1 MKERPIYNALMG
13 LCWGTGCILGPL
25 IGGGFAVSSA
35 TWRWAFYINLPLAA
49 ATSPIYVFLFPKYN
63 PKSEVSGWTKLK
75 QIDWV
80 GAAFNASL
88 FTLFQIVLT
97 FSGSTWKWNS
107 AGPITI
113 WILLGLIMI
122 AWGFQQ
128 TYSIFTTPEHRL
140 FPVQFV
146 RSRSMLLLFI
156 ATAGTSTGMSVAV
169 YFLPLFFQFTR
180 GDSAIQAAVRLLPFI
195 CIFIFFVM
203 LSGALLPVIGRYQPF
218 YIISGIFLVTGA
230 ALMHTVNAS
239 TSTSEIYSFEVL
251 MAIGA
256 GFTMQSGYSI
266 AAAKVQE
273 HEIQSAIGFINV
285 AQIGTGAI
293 CLSIAGNIFQ
303 NVGFI
308 NVRNALASYSISE
321 SEIRAALGGAQSVI
335 LSSTGDATMRKLAL
349 DAIIQTMQS
358 IWILSLTGGAVVL
371 VCGILM
377 RPEKLNL
384 SMTAG
389 G

>member
-1 MKERPIYNALMG
+1 MG

-25 IGGGFAVSSA
+25 IGGGFAASSA

-49 ATSPIYVFLFPKYN
+49 TISPIYIFLFPKYD
-63 PKSEVSGWTKLK
+63 PAPGVSTATKLK

-80 GAAFNASL
+80 GAALNANL

-113 WILLGLIMI
+113 WVLLGLILV

-128 TYSIFTTPEHRL
+128 AYSLFTTPEHRL

-146 RSRSMLLLFI
+146 KSRSMLLLFI
-156 ATAGTSTGMSVAV
+156 ATAGTSTGMSVAI

-180 GDSAIQAAVRLLPFI
+180 GDSAIEAAVRLLPFL
-195 CIFIFFVM
+195 CVFVFFVM
-203 LSGALLPVIGRYQPF
+203 LSGALLPVIGRYQPL
-218 YIISGIFLVTGA
+218 YIISGAFLVVGS

-239 TSTSEIYSFEVL
+239 TSTANIYGFEVL
-251 MAIGA
+251 MAVGA
-256 GFTMQSGYSI
+256 GLTMQSGYSV
-266 AAAKVQE
+266 AAAKVKE
-273 HEIQSAIGFINV
+273 HQSAIGFINV
-285 AQIGTGAI
+285 AQIGTVAI
-293 CLSIAGNIFQ
+293 SLSIAGNIFQ

-308 NVRNALASYSISE
+308 NVRNALVSYDISE
-321 SEIRAALGGAQSVI
+321 AEIRAALGGAQSII
-335 LSSTGDATMRKLAL
+335 LSAGDPTMRKLAL
-349 DAIIQTMQS
+349 DAIVKTMQS
-358 IWILSLTGGAVVL
+358 IWILSLTGGAVIV
-371 VCGILM
+371 VCGVLM